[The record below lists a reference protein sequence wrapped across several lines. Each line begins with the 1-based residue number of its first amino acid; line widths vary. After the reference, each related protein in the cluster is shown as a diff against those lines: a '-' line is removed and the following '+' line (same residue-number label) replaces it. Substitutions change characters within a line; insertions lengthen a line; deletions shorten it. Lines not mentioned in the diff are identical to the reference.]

1 VYGGGRLNKGRRGTE
16 DPKEERGIMDKRGM
30 NVEGELF
37 LYEIG

>member
-1 VYGGGRLNKGRRGTE
+1 VYGGLNRGKRGRE
-16 DPKEERGIMDKRGM
+16 DPKEERGIIDKRVR